1 MGQFLIALPLSATNS
16 GSLMSTFD
24 GDCGG
29 TEFSSSF
36 NGSLEVGGEQMSFE
50 QISKFVVSGN
60 LDKEER

>member
-1 MGQFLIALPLSATNS
+1 MA
-16 GSLMSTFD
+16 TFD

-36 NGSLEVGGEQMSFE
+36 NENLEVGGEQMSFE